1 VFAVW
6 AVRRSLPPAVK
17 EELGGLRKQSLES
30 AGGDFVPLAGTHGR
44 RIGLTDA
51 ETQEYLSGF
60 NYSLGERERE
70 AIAMF
75 RRLVPAVGS
84 GSLASSPEVGAR

>member
-1 VFAVW
+1 VG
-6 AVRRSLPPAVK
+6 
-17 EELGGLRKQSLES
+17 EELRGLLKQSLES
-30 AGGDFVPLAGTHGR
+30 VGGDFVSVAGAHGR

-70 AIAMF
+70 AIAVF
-75 RRLVPAVGS
+75 RRLVPVVAS
-84 GSLASSPEVGAR
+84 GSHAPSRDTEAR

>member
-1 VFAVW
+1 M
-6 AVRRSLPPAVK
+6 
-17 EELGGLRKQSLES
+17 
-30 AGGDFVPLAGTHGR
+30 AGKHGR

-70 AIAMF
+70 AIAVF

-84 GSLASSPEVGAR
+84 GSHASPRDMEAR